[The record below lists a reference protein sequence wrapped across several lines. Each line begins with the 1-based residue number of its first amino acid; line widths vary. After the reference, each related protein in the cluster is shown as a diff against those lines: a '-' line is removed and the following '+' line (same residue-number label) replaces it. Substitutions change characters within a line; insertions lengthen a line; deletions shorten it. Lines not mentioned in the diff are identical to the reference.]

1 MKAGGIPPENIIT
14 MMYNDVPFDLYNP
27 FPGRLYNKPGDD
39 AIDYYKGVLIDYQK
53 GDVTKENL
61 IKVLTGV
68 KSTGKKVLKST
79 SEDNVFLFYSDHG
92 ARDLLG
98 MPNSDNL
105 YSDELL
111 GAIKTMHS
119 KGMYK
124 KFVLYVEACFS
135 GSMFLNFPED
145 LNVVAVTAANEKE
158 SSYAVYCP
166 GEGLV
171 HHVDMGTCL
180 GDEFSVGWMEDA
192 DLGDNEQTLK
202 QQFDYLVKK
211 VQMSH
216 VSQYGDVSYQ
226 SDRLSDFI
234 GVRNVTAKASSNA
247 EKPTIRY
254 DSRDNE
260 MLRLRYMMEHC
271 SEADRPRWTELYNEE
286 MKHRELVDLYIRSIA
301 PSAHLFGTAKPV
313 KNFKCYKAGIKK
325 FESVIG
331 KSDYAMKYY
340 DVIANICAE
349 NPHAF

>member
-1 MKAGGIPPENIIT
+1 MKAGGIPADHIIT

-27 FPGRLYNKPGDD
+27 LPGRLFNKPGDD
-39 AIDYYKGVLIDYQK
+39 AIDYYEGVIIDYEE
-53 GDVTKENL
+53 GDVTPENL
-61 IKVLTGV
+61 IKVLTGDE
-68 KSTGKKVLKST
+68 STGKKVLKST

-98 MPNSDNL
+98 MPNADNL
-105 YSDELL
+105 YSDQLL
-111 GAIKTMHS
+111 DAIKTMHS

-135 GSMFLNFPED
+135 GSMFLNLPED

-158 SSYAVYCP
+158 SSYAIYCP

-171 HHVDMGTCL
+171 HHVEMGTCL

-202 QQFDYLVKK
+202 HQFDYLVNK
-211 VQMSH
+211 VKLSH

-234 GVRNVTAKASSNA
+234 GVRNVTVKAASKA

-301 PSAHLFGTAKPV
+301 PSAHLFGVAKPV
-313 KNFKCYKAGIKK
+313 KNFECYRAGIKK
-325 FESVIG
+325 FESVMG
-331 KSDYAMKYY
+331 KSDYGMKYY

>member
-27 FPGRLYNKPGDD
+27 IRGTLYNRPGDD
-39 AIDYYKGVLIDYQK
+39 AIDYYDGVIVDYEK
-53 GDVTKENL
+53 EDVNAVNL
-61 IKVLTGV
+61 LKVLTGDE
-68 KSTGKKVLKST
+68 STGKKVLKST

-92 ARDLLG
+92 APDLLG
-98 MPNSDNL
+98 MPSSQNL

-111 GAIKTMHS
+111 EAIQTMHK

-124 KFVLYVEACFS
+124 KFLLYIEACFS
-135 GSMFLNFPED
+135 GSMFANLPED
-145 LNVVAVTAANEKE
+145 LNVVAVTAANDHE

-171 HHVDMGTCL
+171 HHVDIGTCL

-192 DLGDNEQTLK
+192 DLGNNEETLK
-202 QQFDYLVKK
+202 EQFDYLVGK

-216 VSQYGDVSYQ
+216 VSRFGDVSYQ
-226 SDRLSDFI
+226 SDALSDFI
-234 GVRNVTAKASSNA
+234 GVRSPANGASKSV
-247 EKPTIRY
+247 KPTIRY

-271 SEADRPRWTELYNEE
+271 SEEERPKWTELYNEE

-301 PSAHLFGTAKPV
+301 PSSHLFTAAKPV
-313 KNFKCYKAGIKK
+313 KNFKCYKAGIRQ
-325 FESVIG
+325 FESVMG
-331 KSDYAMKYY
+331 KSDYALKYY
-340 DVIANICAE
+340 GVIANMCAE
-349 NPHAF
+349 NPHAFE